1 MPILGAAYLRCSDP
15 RQDKSIEQQREEITR
30 RAAADGVV
38 IPPENWFVDE
48 GISGRSTKKRS
59 SYLAL
64 IKRAEAQRDAIATRK
79 KGAVRI
85 ERLYVWAFSRV
96 ARNMFDCLRALAT
109 LDEAD
114 IDVISLTEP
123 DAGDRSFRK
132 LIRPILAWLAERYSE
147 ELSRNVVRGMR
158 SQAEKGYWQYGHA
171 PYGYAVVKGRLV
183 VTEETRAAFETV
195 KRIFR
200 DYADGADGGLRIA
213 ERLTREGVTP
223 PGRSDLGRAY
233 APGAWKR
240 KHLQNIVTSRTYLGH
255 IVHDGVVVARDVH
268 EAAVDEETFE
278 RVQAKRALRDRNR
291 KDGKGNGENRL
302 RMGENGLLTPWLRCG
317 TCGGSVR
324 VWQGGQK
331 SKPTYLYYCA
341 TRQDNPAACTGI
353 SIRVEKLD
361 KLVMDV
367 IEQRVLSPENV
378 ERFMAESVAKLRE
391 APPDEVADERA
402 RLTAVIADLDRR
414 IRATGAQV
422 IAGVLDQEDAVAMNA
437 PLREQRDLAKLQLA
451 ALPAKRDEPGVDE
464 IDAEAF
470 RQAVLEAWT
479 DQPLEERRSA
489 LAQLLRQVT
498 LSPGGVKITYGYCHH
513 EPAGPPYAPMSFRD
527 PSASLYEADGLPAS
541 MSALPVA
548 SVKSSFSV
556 PSSVKST

>member
-15 RQDKSIEQQREEITR
+15 RQDKSIEQQREEIQR

-48 GISGRSTKKRS
+48 GISGRSTKKRAA
-59 SYLAL
+59 YLTL
-64 IKRAEAQRDAIATRK
+64 IKRAEAQRDAMGAK
-79 KGAVRI
+79 KRGAPRI

-158 SQAEKGYWQYGHA
+158 SQAEKGYWQYGHS
-171 PYGYAVVKGRLV
+171 PYGYSVVDGRLV
-183 VTEETRAAFETV
+183 VTDETRAAFETV

-200 DYADGADGGLRIA
+200 DYVEGADGGMRIA
-213 ERLTREGVTP
+213 ERLTREGVVP
-223 PGRSDLGRAY
+223 PSRADIDRAY
-233 APGAWKR
+233 APGCWR
-240 KHLQNIVTSRTYLGH
+240 PKHIQNILSSRTYCGH
-255 IVHDGVVVARDVH
+255 MVHDGAVVARDVH

-291 KDGKGNGENRL
+291 KDGQGNGENRM
-302 RMGENGLLTPWLRCG
+302 RMGEHGLLTPWLRCG

-331 SKPTYLYYCA
+331 NKPTYLYYCA
-341 TRQDNPAACTGI
+341 TRQENPAACTGV

-361 KLVMDV
+361 KLVQDTM
-367 IEQRVLSPENV
+367 EHRVLAPDNV
-378 ERFMAESVAKLRE
+378 QRFLGETLTRLRAAPLDEAAEERT
-391 APPDEVADERA
+391 

-422 IAGVLDQEDAVAMNA
+422 VAGVLDQEDAVAMNA

-451 ALPAKRDEPGVDE
+451 ALPAKREEPTDDE
-464 IDAEAF
+464 IDVEEF
-470 RQAVLEAWT
+470 RQAVLEAWS
-479 DQPLEERRSA
+479 DQPIEDRRSA
-489 LAQLLRQVT
+489 LALTLRQVT
-498 LSPGGVKITYGYCHH
+498 LTPGFAKVTYGYCHH
-513 EPAGPPYAPMSFRD
+513 EPAGPPYAPMSFRV
-527 PSASLYEADGLPAS
+527 PSASS
-541 MSALPVA
+541 
-548 SVKSSFSV
+548 
-556 PSSVKST
+556 